1 MIEFLPSQVLAANHV
16 DGAILDDIPDRVG
29 SEGKIGEGYRECH
42 SAVKQANW
50 MEKFKSVN

>member
-16 DGAILDDIPDRVG
+16 DGAILDDIPDRV
-29 SEGKIGEGYRECH
+29 SSAGKIGEGYRECH